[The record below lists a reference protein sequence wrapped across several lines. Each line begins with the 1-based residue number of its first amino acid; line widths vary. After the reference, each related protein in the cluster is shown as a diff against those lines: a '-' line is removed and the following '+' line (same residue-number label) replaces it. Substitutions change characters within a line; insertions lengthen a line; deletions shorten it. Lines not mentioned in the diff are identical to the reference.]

1 MTGLWDGGAT
11 GTVGITATVSE
22 PYYDALQQG
31 LIDNLPDVVGVG
43 GRAFLVDTSSGQWT
57 RSSVKVVEQRNV
69 SSTRDLT
76 LLPQGVWRHTVSSW
90 NKGSGQSNMDRD
102 ESDINRYY
110 RSINI
115 DFSNQWQ
122 CSLLNQTNEVAD
134 IAESATAQTYLQE
147 VNGDLFGAVGT
158 KVFMITDFTNW
169 TVSELTLPGSGVAT
183 GISTDG
189 EYAIVSHGTDI
200 SRYENAAGVL
210 TLVDT
215 FNPSTHGT
223 NNFVLWSQDRLLTN
237 MDNVL
242 WDTTPGASHTQIYQ
256 HPIPDFKWVAG
267 TRAPNGTYLLG
278 GNGDK
283 WVIHFLQLDSTG
295 ATFDA
300 PVVAQTLPDG
310 EIGYSITSY
319 QGFIIV
325 GTRFGFR
332 MMVADANGLLT
343 SGAKVPT
350 NTPVYDFEGQ
360 DRFVWYTQSSI
371 TDAYESP
378 ENEDTVS
385 TYFPPTKAQGLGR
398 MDLSEYTNVALTP
411 AFANDLIA
419 QETQFVWPTF
429 TGSTPDSI
437 DTAITAVATVDGIN
451 AQSTT
456 VTGRRVFAQAGGKIY
471 AEILETPAPG
481 WLEQGRISYSV
492 EDNKA
497 GLYQLVKW
505 FEPNDGG
512 IFLDYKADG
521 GNWYRSARVSMD
533 SGISSGHRSTDGLV
547 FSRLEP
553 RYVIIPGTSNPAITR
568 WELRSVPAVG
578 KASSWNVP
586 IMNYQELDID
596 GAKIIRDPVEELG
609 FLMNLVQSGALFFYQ
624 ESGLVYSVHATG
636 FEWRPESLA
645 TGGLGWQGTFVLTVE
660 EIV

>member
-1 MTGLWDGGAT
+1 MSGLWDGGAT

-31 LIDNLPDVVGVG
+31 LIDNLPDVVGIG
-43 GRAFLVDTSSGQWT
+43 GRAFLIDTSNSEWT
-57 RSSVKVVEQRNV
+57 RTSVKVVEQRNV
-69 SSTRDLT
+69 TSTRDLT
-76 LLPQGVWRHTVSSW
+76 LLPQGVWRQTVSSW

-102 ESDINRYY
+102 ESDINRFYK
-110 RSINI
+110 SINI
-115 DFSNQWQ
+115 DYANQWQ
-122 CSLLNQTNEVAD
+122 ASLLNQTNEVAD
-134 IAESATAQTYLQE
+134 LAESATARTYLQE

-158 KVFMITDFTNW
+158 KVFMVVNFT
-169 TVSELTLPGSGVAT
+169 TFAVSSLTLPGSGVAT
-183 GISTDG
+183 GISSDG
-189 EYAIVSHGTDI
+189 EFVIVSHGSDI
-200 SRYENAAGVL
+200 SRYKNASGTL

-215 FNPSTHGT
+215 FNPSASGS

-237 MDNVL
+237 MNNAL
-242 WDTTPGASHTQIYQ
+242 YDTTPGATAALIYT
-256 HPIPDFKWVAG
+256 HPIADFKWVAG
-267 TRAPNGTYLLG
+267 TRAPNGTYLVG
-278 GNGDK
+278 GAGDK

-300 PVVAQTLPDG
+300 PVIAQTLPEG
-310 EIGYSITSY
+310 EIAYSITAY

-332 MMVADANGLLT
+332 MMVADSNGILT

-378 ENEDTVS
+378 TNEDTVS
-385 TYFPPTKAQGLGR
+385 TYFPPTKAQGIGR

-419 QETQFVWPTF
+419 QTTQFSWPTF
-429 TGSTPDSI
+429 AGSTPDSI

-456 VTGRRVFAQAGGKIY
+456 VTGRRVMARAGGKIY
-471 AEILETPAPG
+471 AEILDTPAPG
-481 WLEQGRISYSV
+481 WIEQGRMSYSV

-497 GLYQLVKW
+497 GLYQLIKW
-505 FEPNDGG
+505 SNPNDGG

-521 GNWYRSARVSMD
+521 GDWYRAARVNMNV
-533 SGISSGHRSTDGLV
+533 GITSGHRSTDGLV

-553 RYVIIPGTSNPAITR
+553 RYVIIPGTTNPAITR
-568 WELRSVPAVG
+568 WELRSAPAVG
-578 KASSWNVP
+578 QASSWSVP
-586 IMNYQELDID
+586 IMNYQELDIN
-596 GAKIIRDPVEELG
+596 GVKIVRDPVEELN

-636 FEWRPESLA
+636 FQWRPESLA
-645 TGGLGWQGTFVLTVE
+645 TGGLGWQGTYVLTVE

>member
-242 WDTTPGASHTQIYQ
+242 WDTTPGASPTQIYQ

-533 SGISSGHRSTDGLV
+533 AGISSGHRSTDGLV

>member
-1 MTGLWDGGAT
+1 MSGLWDGGET

-31 LIDNLPDVVGVG
+31 LIDNLPDVVGIG
-43 GRAFLVDTSSGQWT
+43 GRAFLVDTSQGRWT
-57 RSSVKVVEQRNV
+57 RNSVKVVEQRNV

-76 LLPQGVWRHTVSSW
+76 LLPSGVWRQTVSSW

-102 ESDINRYY
+102 ESDINRFYK
-110 RSINI
+110 SINI
-115 DFSNQWQ
+115 DYANQWQ
-122 CSLLNQTNEVAD
+122 ASLLNQTNEVAD
-134 IAESATAQTYLQE
+134 LAESATARTYLQE

-169 TVSELTLPGSGVAT
+169 TVSSLTLPGSGVAT
-183 GISTDG
+183 GISSDG
-189 EYAIVSHGTDI
+189 EFVIVSHGSDI
-200 SRYENAAGVL
+200 SRYKNASGTL

-215 FNPSTHGT
+215 FNPSSSGS

-237 MDNVL
+237 MDNL
-242 WDTTPGASHTQIYQ
+242 LYDTTPGSSAALIYT
-256 HPIPDFKWVAG
+256 HPIADFKWVDG
-267 TRAPNGTYLLG
+267 TRAPNGTYLVG
-278 GNGDK
+278 GAGDK

-295 ATFDA
+295 STFDA
-300 PVVAQTLPDG
+300 PVIAQTLPEG
-310 EIGYSITSY
+310 EIAYSITAY

-332 MMVADANGLLT
+332 MMVADSNGILT

-378 ENEDTVS
+378 TNEDTVS

-419 QETQFVWPTF
+419 QTTQFSWPTF
-429 TGSTPDSI
+429 SGSTPDSI

-456 VTGRRVFAQAGGKIY
+456 VTGRRVLARAGGKIY
-471 AEILETPAPG
+471 AEILDTPAPG
-481 WLEQGRISYSV
+481 WIEQGRMSYSV

-497 GLYQLVKW
+497 GLYQLIKW
-505 FEPNDGG
+505 SVPNDGG
-512 IFLDYKADG
+512 IFLDYKVDG
-521 GNWYRSARVSMD
+521 GDWYRSARVNMNV
-533 SGISSGHRSTDGLV
+533 GITSGHRSTDGLV

-553 RYVIIPGTSNPAITR
+553 RYVLIPGTTNPAITR

-578 KASSWNVP
+578 QASSWTVP
-586 IMNYQELDID
+586 IMNYQELDIN
-596 GAKIIRDPVEELG
+596 GVKVIRDPVEELG
-609 FLMNLVQSGALFFYQ
+609 FLMDLVQSGALFFYQ

-645 TGGLGWQGTFVLTVE
+645 TGGLGWQGTYVLTVE

>member
-1 MTGLWDGGAT
+1 MSGLWDGGQT

-31 LIDNLPDVVGVG
+31 LIDNLPDVVGIG
-43 GRAFLVDTSSGQWT
+43 GRAFLVDTSQGRWT

-76 LLPQGVWRHTVSSW
+76 LLPSGVWRQTVSSW

-102 ESDINRYY
+102 ESDINRFHK
-110 RSINI
+110 SINI
-115 DFSNQWQ
+115 DYSNQWQ
-122 CSLLNQTNEVAD
+122 ASLLNQTNEVAD
-134 IAESATAQTYLQE
+134 LAESATARTYLQE

-169 TVSELTLPGSGVAT
+169 TVSSLTLPGSGVAT
-183 GISTDG
+183 GISSDG
-189 EYAIVSHGTDI
+189 EFVIVSHGSDI
-200 SRYENAAGVL
+200 SRYKNASGTL

-215 FNPSTHGT
+215 FNPSASGS

-237 MDNVL
+237 MDNAL
-242 WDTTPGASHTQIYQ
+242 YDTTPGATPALIYT
-256 HPIPDFKWVAG
+256 HPIADFKWVAG
-267 TRAPNGTYLLG
+267 VRAPNGTYLVG
-278 GNGDK
+278 GADK

-300 PVVAQTLPDG
+300 PVVAQTLPEG
-310 EIGYSITSY
+310 EIGYSITAY

-332 MMVADANGLLT
+332 MMVADSNGILT
-343 SGAKVPT
+343 SGAKIPT
-350 NTPVYDFEGQ
+350 NTPIYDFEGQ
-360 DRFVWYTQSSI
+360 GRFVWYTQSSI

-378 ENEDTVS
+378 TNEDTVS
-385 TYFPPTKAQGLGR
+385 TYFPPTKAQGIGR

-419 QETQFVWPTF
+419 QTTQFSWPTF
-429 TGSTPDSI
+429 SGSTPDSI
-437 DTAITAVATVDGIN
+437 DTAVTAVATVDGIN

-456 VTGRRVFAQAGGKIY
+456 VTGRRVLARAGGKIY
-471 AEILETPAPG
+471 AEILDTPAPG
-481 WLEQGRISYSV
+481 WIEQGRMSYSV

-497 GLYQLVKW
+497 GLYQMIKW
-505 FEPNDGG
+505 SSPNDGG
-512 IFLDYKADG
+512 IFLDYKVDG
-521 GNWYRSARVSMD
+521 GDWYRSARVNMNV
-533 SGISSGHRSTDGLV
+533 GITSGHRSTDGLV

-553 RYVIIPGTSNPAITR
+553 RYVLIPGTTNPAITR

-578 KASSWNVP
+578 KASSWTVP
-586 IMNYQELDID
+586 IMNYQELDIN
-596 GAKIIRDPVEELG
+596 GVKVVRDPVEELA

-645 TGGLGWQGTFVLTVE
+645 TGGLGWQGTYVLTVE

>member
-1 MTGLWDGGAT
+1 MSGLWDGGSS

-31 LIDNLPDVVGVG
+31 LIDNLPDVVGIG
-43 GRAFLVDTSSGQWT
+43 GRAFLVDTSQGRWT
-57 RSSVKVVEQRNV
+57 RNSVKVVEQRNV

-76 LLPQGVWRHTVSSW
+76 LLPQGVWRQTVSSW

-102 ESDINRYY
+102 ESDINRFYK
-110 RSINI
+110 SINI
-115 DFSNQWQ
+115 DYTNQWQ
-122 CSLLNQTNEVAD
+122 ASLLNQTNEVAD
-134 IAESATAQTYLQE
+134 LAESATARTYLQE

-169 TVSELTLPGSGVAT
+169 TVSSLTLPGSGVAT
-183 GISTDG
+183 GISSDG
-189 EYAIVSHGTDI
+189 EFVIVSHGSDI
-200 SRYENAAGVL
+200 SRYKNASGTL

-215 FNPSTHGT
+215 FHPSTHGS

-237 MDNVL
+237 MDNEL
-242 WDTTPGASHTQIYQ
+242 YDTTPGSSASLIYTN
-256 HPIPDFKWVAG
+256 PIADFKWVDG
-267 TRAPNGTYLLG
+267 TRAPNGTYLVG
-278 GNGDK
+278 GAGDK

-295 ATFDA
+295 STFDA
-300 PVVAQTLPDG
+300 PVIAQTLPEG
-310 EIGYSITSY
+310 EIAYSITAY

-332 MMVADANGLLT
+332 MMVADSNGILT

-378 ENEDTVS
+378 TNEDTVS

-419 QETQFVWPTF
+419 QTTQFSWPTF

-456 VTGRRVFAQAGGKIY
+456 VTGRRVMARAGGKIY
-471 AEILETPAPG
+471 AEILDTPAPG
-481 WLEQGRISYSV
+481 WIEQGRMSYSV

-497 GLYQLVKW
+497 GLYQLIKW
-505 FEPNDGG
+505 SEPNDGG
-512 IFLDYKADG
+512 IFLDYKVDG
-521 GNWYRSARVSMD
+521 GDWYRSARVNMNV
-533 SGISSGHRSTDGLV
+533 GITSGHRSTDGLV
-547 FSRLEP
+547 FSRIEP
-553 RYVIIPGTSNPAITR
+553 RYVIIPGTTNPAITR

-578 KASSWNVP
+578 KASSWTVP
-586 IMNYQELDID
+586 IMNYQELDIN
-596 GAKIIRDPVEELG
+596 GVKVVRDPVEELG
-609 FLMNLVQSGALFFYQ
+609 FLMDLVQSGALFFYQ

-645 TGGLGWQGTFVLTVE
+645 TGGLGWQGTYVLTVE

>member
-1 MTGLWDGGAT
+1 MSGLWDGGSS

-31 LIDNLPDVVGVG
+31 LIDNLPDVVGIG
-43 GRAFLVDTSSGQWT
+43 GRAFLVDTSQGRWT
-57 RSSVKVVEQRNV
+57 RNSVKVVEQRNV

-76 LLPQGVWRHTVSSW
+76 LLPSGVWRQTISSW
-90 NKGSGQSNMDRD
+90 NKGSGQSNLDRD
-102 ESDINRYY
+102 ESDVNRFYK
-110 RSINI
+110 SINI
-115 DFSNQWQ
+115 DYSNQWRA
-122 CSLLNQTNEVAD
+122 SLLNQTNEVAD
-134 IAESATAQTYLQE
+134 LSESATARTYLQE

-169 TVSELTLPGSGVAT
+169 TVSSLTLPGSGVAT
-183 GISTDG
+183 GISSDG
-189 EYAIVSHGTDI
+189 EFVIVSHGSDI
-200 SRYENAAGVL
+200 SRYKNASGTL

-215 FNPSTHGT
+215 FNPSSSGS

-237 MDNVL
+237 MDNEL
-242 WDTTPGASHTQIYQ
+242 YDTTPGSAAALIYTN
-256 HPIPDFKWVAG
+256 PIADFKWVDG
-267 TRAPNGTYLLG
+267 TRAPNGTYLVG
-278 GNGDK
+278 GAGDK

-295 ATFDA
+295 STFDA
-300 PVVAQTLPDG
+300 PVVAQTLPEG
-310 EIGYSITSY
+310 EIAYSITAY

-332 MMVADANGLLT
+332 MMVADSNGILT

-378 ENEDTVS
+378 TNEDTVS

-419 QETQFVWPTF
+419 QTTQFSWPTF

-456 VTGRRVFAQAGGKIY
+456 VTGRRVMARAGGKIY
-471 AEILETPAPG
+471 AEILDTPAPG
-481 WLEQGRISYSV
+481 WIEQGRMSYSV

-497 GLYQLVKW
+497 GLYQLIKW
-505 FEPNDGG
+505 SEPNDGG

-521 GNWYRSARVSMD
+521 GDWYRSARVNMNV
-533 SGISSGHRSTDGLV
+533 GITSGHRSTDGLV

-553 RYVIIPGTSNPAITR
+553 RYVIIPGTTNPAITR

-578 KASSWNVP
+578 KASSWTVP
-586 IMNYQELDID
+586 IMNYQELDIN
-596 GAKIIRDPVEELG
+596 GVKVVRDPVEELA

-645 TGGLGWQGTFVLTVE
+645 TGGLGWQGTYVLTVE